1 MIIVYF
7 SDKNKLSHNISYT
20 AAPLQFRHVELYFWC
35 GINGNKHT
43 LTYNGTQGIHSL
55 FNS

>member
-43 LTYNGTQGIHSL
+43 LTYNGTLGIHSL